1 MAAKKKKKRSSSRK
15 GGKLDMNVLIDGLLA
30 GGGGQIAQ
38 RWLGEWGH
46 PAATLLTG
54 YFRNNQTFMNEG
66 MRELGALIA
75 TKIPVLGGGESP
87 YAGRNY

>member
-1 MAAKKKKKRSSSRK
+1 MAKKKTTKKRYSK
-15 GGKLDMNVLIDGLLA
+15 KAGKLDLDAIIDGLLA

-46 PAATLLTG
+46 PAATLVTG
-54 YFRNNQTFMNEG
+54 YLRNNSTFMNEG

-75 TKIPVLGGGESP
+75 TKIPILGGGTSP